1 MLAAKIASRKVDRV
15 SGEFSGRFMELT
27 QVLNNFTAN
36 LMTKL
41 KVLLEKIKGEMGD
54 RPGKY
59 IFFVLTC
66 VIIMIYFIVFFRRI
80 PRFLNRMDYPY
91 RKVSPKSIAYN
102 LDVKNRDYHLADF
115 WIASSY
121 KSYLPCTN
129 YLDVSSTKSIEKI
142 LKYGCRCID
151 LDVMN
156 KTLASCTQPVVCN
169 GIEKGTWHLTT
180 RLSFDKVIEFIA
192 KLAFSSEVPNGFDP
206 LFLNINFKTWYN
218 KQTIDKCAD
227 IIKKHFSSKLL
238 GDIYNYKVYN
248 PGQLHINKLLE
259 GGGKVVIMTNSDI
272 SHTKME
278 DITNIGYRNM
288 VTYGHTK
295 FMRLHGLGEIKKK
308 TGHTLMRVVPDFK
321 SRMKKNFNFLNAHTN
336 GVQFIAMNYTEPD
349 KWMQIYI
356 SMFKDYSM
364 ILKPKYLRGKNDE
377 NVKVT
382 PQTKEIRML
391 DKEEKLNFWEIL
403 Y

>member
-1 MLAAKIASRKVDRV
+1 MFAAKIASRKVDRV
-15 SGEFSGRFMELT
+15 SGEFSERFMELG
-27 QVLNNFTAN
+27 QVLNNFTVK
-36 LMTKL
+36 LMSKL
-41 KVLLEKIKGEMGD
+41 KVLLEKIKEEMGE

-66 VIIMIYFIVFFRRI
+66 VVIMIYFIVFFRRI
-80 PRFLNRMDYPY
+80 PRFLNRMDHPF
-91 RKVSPKSIAYN
+91 RKIAPKSIAYN
-102 LDVKNRDYHLADF
+102 LNVKNRDYHLADF

-156 KTLASCTQPVVCN
+156 ETLAPCTHPVVCN
-169 GIEKGTWHLTT
+169 GIETGTWHLTT

-192 KLAFSSEVPNGFDP
+192 KFAFSSEVPNGFDP

-218 KQTIDKCAD
+218 KQTVDKCAD
-227 IIKKHFSSKLL
+227 IIKKHFSSRLL

-248 PGQLHINKLLE
+248 PGQLHITKLLE

-295 FMRLHGLGEIKKK
+295 FLRLHGLGEIKKK
-308 TGHTLMRVVPDFK
+308 TGHSLMRVIPDFK
-321 SRMKKNFNFLNAHTN
+321 SRMKKNFNFLSAHTN

-349 KWMQIYI
+349 KWMQIY
-356 SMFKDYSM
+356 SNMFKDYSM
-364 ILKPKYLRGKNDE
+364 VLKPEYLRGKDDI
-377 NVKVT
+377 VTVT
-382 PQTKEIRML
+382 PQTEEIRML